1 MRWVTSNC
9 RSERTVI
16 YLHLLVAGEWFV
28 ADHLQTKR
36 ISGYLPLQTQ
46 FEITI
51 LCRAHRVFLFIFCLY
66 YVSVEYCTN
75 TAFIYVTAYT
85 PKNKRLEKQTCK
97 VHTLSWSSKIAQKWS
112 AELVWHRPTYRL
124 DITAV
129 VGKMRYCGIWNAEG
143 KMRSNSVTDRQPVVN
158 NNNTGLW
165 IV

>member
-1 MRWVTSNC
+1 VSDSWLI
-9 RSERTVI
+9 I
-16 YLHLLVAGEWFV
+16 Y
-28 ADHLQTKR
+28 KR

-143 KMRSNSVTDRQPVVN
+143 KCGVIQWL
-158 NNNTGLW
+158 TGSQLL
-165 IV
+165 IIIIQDCGLCRAL